1 MVNTRP
7 GLVLISTRCVGA
19 LVVLAATVIADFGCE
34 TPPRVDPVHD
44 IPLAVQPPDAVGMDA
59 RILTQIDGLVE
70 AAIQE
75 KRLPGAVV
83 LVGRRGSIV
92 WRRAYGH
99 RALQPEPEP
108 MTVDTIFDLA
118 SLTKVVA
125 TAASVMRLADQGLV
139 DLSANVTDYM
149 PAYGQNGKAATTL
162 EHLLTHTAGLI
173 PDNPIADYDDGP
185 ARAMTRIHALSLTHP
200 IGSRFRYTDVGYIV
214 LGDLVRRVSG
224 QTLDVFAQRE
234 LFRSLG
240 MVHTRFNPPPSWW
253 PHIAPQDQRDDRWIR
268 GAVHD
273 PRAYRLGGVAG
284 HAGLFATADDLA
296 RFAQMI
302 LNHGKAPG
310 TDRTVLS
317 PEAVQ
322 RMTHVSPGAGHGRG
336 LGFDVQSAYSSP
348 RGDVFPVGSSFGH
361 SGFTGTSLWISPQ
374 DETFV
379 IFLSNRLHPNG
390 KGSVIALRRNVATV
404 VASAIRRDVRPG
416 IDVLERDGFAAL
428 RGRRVGLIT
437 NHTGRNRAGRSTA
450 ELLAAAPEVTLVA
463 ILSPEHGLTG
473 THEGTVADT
482 RHAPTDLPVFSL
494 YGETRRPTPEMLA
507 GLDTLVFD
515 IQDIG
520 TRFYTYVSTMGYAM
534 EAAKRAGVRFVVLDR
549 PNPISGLRP
558 AGPTADADALS
569 FVAYY
574 PLPVRH
580 GMTVGELARLF
591 NTEGRIGADLHV
603 VPIEGWRR
611 GLFHDATGLAW
622 INPSPNIRN
631 LNQAILYPGIGLI
644 EATNLSVGRGTDSP
658 FEHIGAPWI
667 DADLLAREITGLN
680 LPGVR
685 FSPTHFTPTASK
697 YADQPCHGV
706 RIHLVNRYAYA
717 PVRTGLALA
726 RLLRRRYP
734 DQWQHEPVSRLL
746 ANRRTRKAWLEA
758 DSLDAV
764 AETWADDLKAFRA
777 VRARYLLY
785 D

>member
-1 MVNTRP
+1 M
-7 GLVLISTRCVGA
+7 
-19 LVVLAATVIADFGCE
+19 
-34 TPPRVDPVHD
+34 
-44 IPLAVQPPDAVGMDA
+44 
-59 RILTQIDGLVE
+59 
-70 AAIQE
+70 
-75 KRLPGAVV
+75 
-83 LVGRRGSIV
+83 
-92 WRRAYGH
+92 
-99 RALQPEPEP
+99 
-108 MTVDTIFDLA
+108 
-118 SLTKVVA
+118 
-125 TAASVMRLADQGLV
+125 
-139 DLSANVTDYM
+139 
-149 PAYGQNGKAATTL
+149 
-162 EHLLTHTAGLI
+162 
-173 PDNPIADYDDGP
+173 
-185 ARAMTRIHALSLTHP
+185 
-200 IGSRFRYTDVGYIV
+200 
-214 LGDLVRRVSG
+214 
-224 QTLDVFAQRE
+224 
-234 LFRSLG
+234 
-240 MVHTRFNPPPSWW
+240 
-253 PHIAPQDQRDDRWIR
+253 
-268 GAVHD
+268 
-273 PRAYRLGGVAG
+273 AG

-317 PEAVQ
+317 PEAVH

-379 IFLSNRLHPNG
+379 IFLSNRLHPDG
-390 KGSVIALRRNVATV
+390 KGSVLALRRNVATV

-482 RHAPTDLPVFSL
+482 RHGATDLPVYSL

-507 GLDTLVFD
+507 DLDTLVFD

-534 EAAKRAGVRFVVLDR
+534 EAAAQAGVRFVVLDR

-558 AGPTADADALS
+558 AGPIADADALS

-611 GLFHDATGLAW
+611 GLFHDATGLTW

-631 LNQAILYPGIGLI
+631 LTQAILYPGIGLI

-658 FEHIGAPWI
+658 FEQIGAPWI
-667 DADLLAREITGLN
+667 DADLLARELTGLN

-685 FSPTHFTPTASK
+685 FSPTHFIPTASK
-697 YADQPCHGV
+697 YADQPCRGV
-706 RIHLVNRYAYA
+706 RIHLVDRYAYA

-726 RLLRRRYP
+726 RSLRRHYP
-734 DQWQHEPVSRLL
+734 DQWQHEPVNRLL
-746 ANRRTRKAWLEA
+746 VNRRTMQAWLEA

-764 AETWADDLKAFRA
+764 VETWADDLEAFRA
-777 VRARYLLY
+777 VRARYLSLRLNVPAKCTSGASHTNPRVGCHGSLFY
-785 D
+785 TSPPRCW